1 MVTTGEKDQEGEQ
14 QPAAEARGTSAD
26 GGGADVR
33 SSLTELTGQ
42 LAREHDRAQA
52 RERVIDRLHS
62 EVERLRTGEVR
73 SLLRPAVTDL
83 RRLRDD
89 LTAQARS
96 VPDTMKQ
103 AEVAALLESYAD
115 SVLLILERCGIVPV
129 RPDRQTRLDTRQQQ
143 VAAIVATSQPEL
155 DGTIAE
161 AVSDGYAEADTGKL
175 VAPARVTVY
184 RLDEGDPSAD
194 QAG

>member
-1 MVTTGEKDQEGEQ
+1 MVTTGEEDPDGE

-26 GGGADVR
+26 GGGAGVR
-33 SSLTELTGQ
+33 SSLTELAGQ

-62 EVERLRTGEVR
+62 EVERLRAGEAR

-96 VPDTMKQ
+96 VPDTMKR

-115 SVLLILERCGIVPV
+115 SVVLILERCGVVPV
-129 RPDRQTRLDTRQQQ
+129 RPDQQTRLDPRQQQ
-143 VAAIVATSQPEL
+143 VADVVPTSQAEL
-155 DGTIAE
+155 DGTIAD
-161 AVSDGYAEADTGKL
+161 VVMDGYAETDTGRL

-184 RLDEGDPSAD
+184 RHQPGDS
-194 QAG
+194 Q